1 MAAFGAARARGR
13 ARLNPRN
20 LVRRRLGR
28 LRRRLGTATAIWVIM
43 LTNTDDNTEAKIAYL
58 NRTLTELLAE
68 FDVADA
74 SARADL
80 ARYIR
85 TVRDERDAL

>member
-1 MAAFGAARARGR
+1 
-13 ARLNPRN
+13 
-20 LVRRRLGR
+20 
-28 LRRRLGTATAIWVIM
+28 M
-43 LTNTDDNTEAKIAYL
+43 LTNTEAKIAYL
-58 NRTLTELLAE
+58 NRTLAELLTE
-68 FDVADA
+68 FDAADA

>member
-1 MAAFGAARARGR
+1 
-13 ARLNPRN
+13 
-20 LVRRRLGR
+20 
-28 LRRRLGTATAIWVIM
+28 M
-43 LTNTDDNTEAKIAYL
+43 LTNNKNAKVAYL

-68 FDVADA
+68 FDAA
-74 SARADL
+74 SPSARADL